1 MPPCF
6 KTKNMKAKKLLHWF
20 RIVAIAE
27 GVSFLVLLGIAMPLK
42 YFMDMP
48 MAVKIVG
55 YIHGFLFIAF
65 VAMAWNVKNELNKNA
80 VWFAKALLA
89 SLLPFGTF
97 VLDRSLKKEELL
109 MS

>member
-1 MPPCF
+1 M
-6 KTKNMKAKKLLHWF
+6 KTKTLLHWF

-27 GVSFLVLLGIAMPLK
+27 GISFLVLLGIAMPLK

-48 MAVKIVG
+48 MAVKITG

-65 VAMAWNVKNELNKNA
+65 VALAWNVKNDLNKNFI
-80 VWFAKALLA
+80 WFSKALLA

-97 VLDRSLKKEELL
+97 VLDRSLKKIEAIVR
-109 MS
+109 